1 MFYETDQGSTF
12 KKRLKGS
19 SGAGRDSGGC
29 GRPHRRDMSNP
40 CQVVYVNFAGRS
52 LNGSFH

>member
-1 MFYETDQGSTF
+1 MFYETDQGSKF
-12 KKRLKGS
+12 KKRRKAG
-19 SGAGRDSGGC
+19 SGAGRDSGGR

-52 LNGSFH
+52 LNGSF